1 MEWEK
6 KRELEYSGG
15 DGVENVGAFFDIDGT
30 LYRNSLMIQHFKKLI
45 KYEVIDPAIWHN
57 HVKHTYYEW
66 EKRYGDF
73 EDYLE
78 ELAEFYVRELK
89 GVNKDYIDFIANQ
102 VIKINGDQVYKYT
115 RSRIEW
121 HKNSGHKVFF
131 ISGSPD
137 FLVEKMAKKYGVT
150 EYRGSEYIVDEENN
164 FTGEIVR
171 MWDSENKQRTID
183 EFVSRFDVD
192 LNKSYSYGDTAG
204 DLSMLKMVEN
214 PIAINPNKN
223 LLKAIKEDEELYK
236 KIDIIVERKDLIYK
250 LSPDVEIID
259 I

>member
-1 MEWEK
+1 M
-6 KRELEYSGG
+6 R
-15 DGVENVGAFFDIDGT
+15 NIAAFFDIDGT

-57 HVKHTYYEW
+57 HVKHTYSEW

-78 ELAEFYVRELK
+78 ELADYYVRELK
-89 GVNKDYIDFIANQ
+89 GINKDYISFIANQ
-102 VIKINGDQVYKYT
+102 VIKLNGDKVYKYT

-121 HKNSGHKVFF
+121 HKKMGHKVFF

-150 EYRGSEYIVDEENN
+150 EYRGSEYVVDEKNS
-164 FTGEIVR
+164 FTGEIIR
-171 MWDSENKQRTID
+171 MWDSHNKQRTID
-183 EFVSRFDVD
+183 EFVNKYDVNLD
-192 LNKSYSYGDTAG
+192 LSYSYGDTVG
-204 DLSMLKMVEN
+204 DLSMLKMVGN
-214 PIAINPNKN
+214 PVAINPNKD
-223 LLKAIKEDEELYK
+223 LLKAIKVDEELYEK
-236 KIDIIVERKDLIYK
+236 VLIIVERKDLIYK
-250 LSPDVEIID
+250 LNPDVDIID